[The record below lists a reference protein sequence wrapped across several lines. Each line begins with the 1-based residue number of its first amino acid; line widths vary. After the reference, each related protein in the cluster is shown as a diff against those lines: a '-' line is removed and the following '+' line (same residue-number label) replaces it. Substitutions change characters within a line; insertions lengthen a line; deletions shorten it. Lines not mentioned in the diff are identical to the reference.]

1 MRRIA
6 RAVASGL
13 ALALACAAPA
23 SATCAFQ
30 SITSMQFTYGGLG
43 AGAATAA
50 ATMSVSCDAS
60 SASNVS
66 IALDAGLHAGA
77 SPNPSRHLLNAA
89 NDQTLD
95 YNVFTDGAYTT
106 IWGDGTNGTA
116 VQSHAQAPGSFS
128 LTLYGLIPSGQHV
141 PAGTY
146 ADVLT
151 ATMIF

>member
-1 MRRIA
+1 VRR
-6 RAVASGL
+6 VAA
-13 ALALACAAPA
+13 ALALVLAAACAAPA

-30 SITSMQFTYGGLG
+30 NITSMQFTYGGLG

-50 ATMSVSCDAS
+50 ATMSVSCDAA

-66 IALDAGLHAGA
+66 IAIDPGLHAGGSA
-77 SPNPSRHLLNAA
+77 NPSRRLLNAA
-89 NDQTLD
+89 NDQTLS
-95 YNVFTDGAYTT
+95 YNIFIDGAYTT
-106 IWGDGTNGTA
+106 IWGDGTNGTV
-116 VQSHAQAPGSFS
+116 VQSRAETAGTFS

-146 ADVLT
+146 GDVLT